1 MSQPYSI
8 FANCSRHYDLEVLFE
23 VCLNSTD
30 PCGAVQDFET
40 AITIAYVDYYSSV
53 ALLSIAALINI
64 YCLITIVPAF
74 RRMQNDSKKK
84 YIFLITR
91 CTAGLLLVIAWLLIQ
106 CIYLRF
112 IAPTEDNFPYYVLA
126 LALNIG
132 STYVL
137 LGSYVGMAGI
147 LYLGVLNPIAFNQL
161 LSLRVVYSAV
171 GIVFLVSII
180 ISIPLAMFQAAIA
193 IPTHSMKC
201 TDASCAP
208 LITLINF
215 VLVTGS
221 LVITTVALSFVLIS
235 LLRHRKEFKKLDT
248 VSNTSLNSGIRL
260 LKWTLFAVVLVSAA
274 EVIPFIFMEAKKH
287 EGPITGCYWFY
298 HPTKVISEVSFA
310 LVESCIWATAL
321 IIDPLTNVLFDRTV
335 SKQATNQVKWMRRS
349 CFRLVRNVTG
359 KFSSKRR
366 REEEPNQVE
375 EEEEVCEMHTTQTD
389 IILNS

>member
-1 MSQPYSI
+1 MDYGI
-8 FANCSRHYDLEVLFE
+8 DGDVVL
-23 VCLNSTD
+23 
-30 PCGAVQDFET
+30 CGADTHWVAVGVRELSITFLLDPFINFFYDRHISKFVAGQDFET

-91 CTAGLLLVIAWLLIQ
+91 CTAGLLLVVAWLLIQ

-126 LALNIG
+126 LTLNIG

-171 GIVFLVSII
+171 GIVFLVSIV

-215 VLVTGS
+215 VFVTGS
-221 LVITTVALSFVLIS
+221 LVITAVALSFVLIS

-274 EVIPFIFMEAKKH
+274 EIIPFIFMEAKKH
-287 EGPITGCYWFY
+287 GKMDASKLFPIGSKCNG
-298 HPTKVISEVSFA
+298 EVF
-310 LVESCIWATAL
+310 E
-321 IIDPLTNVLFDRTV
+321 
-335 SKQATNQVKWMRRS
+335 
-349 CFRLVRNVTG
+349 
-359 KFSSKRR
+359 
-366 REEEPNQVE
+366 
-375 EEEEVCEMHTTQTD
+375 
-389 IILNS
+389 